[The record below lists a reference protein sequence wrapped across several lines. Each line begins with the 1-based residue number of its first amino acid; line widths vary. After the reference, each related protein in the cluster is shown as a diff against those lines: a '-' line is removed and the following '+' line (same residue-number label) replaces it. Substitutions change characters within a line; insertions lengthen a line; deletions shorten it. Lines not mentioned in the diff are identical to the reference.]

1 MDNPV
6 QLQRKKNVKKRG
18 PSPTAEVDDR
28 TGQKEVQML
37 WGMLNVDDACIIS
50 RSSKGLE
57 RMLPVIAT
65 ACAAFGLTVYEE
77 NTEIICLQTKRGGKV
92 SFTMDAASQVYK
104 QTMEFVYMGRSTT
117 ADRDLST
124 EMRWRPGRA
133 FNGTR
138 WKSIIASACVYG

>member
-1 MDNPV
+1 M

-65 ACAAFGLTVYEE
+65 SCAAFGRAIYEAK
-77 NTEIICLQTKRGGKV
+77 TEIICLQTEGGGKV
-92 SFTMDAASQVYK
+92 YFTMNAARQSIQRDNGVCVHGRVYHRR
-104 QTMEFVYMGRSTT
+104 QRS
-117 ADRDLST
+117 
-124 EMRWRPGRA
+124 
-133 FNGTR
+133 
-138 WKSIIASACVYG
+138 